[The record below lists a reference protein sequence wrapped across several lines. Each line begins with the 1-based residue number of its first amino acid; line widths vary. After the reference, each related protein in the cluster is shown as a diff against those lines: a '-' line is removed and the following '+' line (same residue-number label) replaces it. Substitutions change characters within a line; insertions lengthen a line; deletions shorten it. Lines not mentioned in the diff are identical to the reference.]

1 MKWIT
6 LYKISLDGTRHESP
20 LELKVRL
27 ADGYFSRLRGLLG
40 RKRLEPSEGLLLT
53 RCASIHTFGM
63 GYPLDL
69 VFLDKSCRVIKCCEE
84 IKPYRTAS
92 ARGAYYT
99 LELSAG
105 TLHRQKISIDDRISM
120 HQGEAA

>member
-6 LYKISLDGTRHESP
+6 LYKIDLDGTRQDP
-20 LELKVRL
+20 LLELNVRL

-53 RCASIHTFGM
+53 RCASVHTFGM

-69 VFLDKSCRVIKCCEE
+69 VFLDRSCRVIKCCEGV
-84 IKPYRTAS
+84 KPYRTAS
-92 ARGAYYT
+92 ARAAYYT

-105 TLHRQKISIDDRISM
+105 TLRRQKISIDDQISI
-120 HQGEAA
+120 HQEEAS

>member
-6 LYKISLDGTRHESP
+6 LYKIDLDGTRQDP
-20 LELKVRL
+20 LLELNVRL

-53 RCASIHTFGM
+53 RCASVHTFGM

-69 VFLDKSCRVIKCCEE
+69 VFLDRSCRVIKCCEGV
-84 IKPYRTAS
+84 KPCRTAS
-92 ARGAYYT
+92 ARAAYYT

-105 TLHRQKISIDDRISM
+105 TLRRQKISIDDQISI
-120 HQGEAA
+120 HQEEAS